1 MSLASP
7 NPFPEPL
14 RRFVELF
21 NAEEFW
27 ESHEVL
33 EGPWRAGRSQFYH
46 GLILYAS
53 AFVHLQRKNAH
64 GVGAQLRKARVALE
78 GYAPAY
84 LGVDVGE
91 VLERCEAGERR
102 VASGVGPATWAGWT
116 PPRLE
121 LRPDLLRGDEPEL
134 DAGERE

>member
-1 MSLASP
+1 MSLPPP

-14 RRFVELF
+14 RQFVDRF

-33 EGPWRAGRSQFYH
+33 EGAWRAGRSDFYH

-53 AFVHLQRKNAH
+53 AFVHLQRRNAH
-64 GVGAQLRKARVALE
+64 GVGAQLRKARVALDA
-78 GYAPAY
+78 YAPAY
-84 LGVDVGE
+84 LGVDVRE
-91 VLERCEAGERR
+91 VLDRCEAGERR
-102 VASGVGPATWAGWT
+102 AASGVGRSTWAGWT

-121 LRPDLLRGDEPEL
+121 LRPELLRGDEPEL
-134 DAGERE
+134 DAGEHA